1 MFFVVAKLQMVFAC
15 RLNRISTHYIIHWYQ
30 DTWWSVMWWLPSY
43 RLMSVFVSFAN
54 VLCEFYWINW
64 DQRFH
69 TFSSC
74 FTTRHPL
81 STTWCILYI
90 TWGDIYIYMYIYG
103 CSSSYM
109 YLLESFVWWEEPY
122 TELLSIWIQ
131 PTIQS
136 YAGKVSLYHN
146 LLALCTDIVPVHW
159 IENTLIHFD
168 IWA

>member
-90 TWGDIYIYMYIYG
+90 TWGDIYIYIYVHIWVFFF
-103 CSSSYM
+103 
-109 YLLESFVWWEEPY
+109 LHVFVGIIC
-122 TELLSIWIQ
+122 LMRG
-131 PTIQS
+131 TIYRAPFDLNS
-136 YAGKVSLYHN
+136 TDNPV
-146 LLALCTDIVPVHW
+146 LCREGIP
-159 IENTLIHFD
+159 IP
-168 IWA
+168 